1 MPTKTYNFP
10 DVNRVE
16 VIDENGRSYV
26 KYFCNNVKMC
36 LQDDDYTLKLFLYK
50 EDKDESMD
58 GRS

>member
-1 MPTKTYNFP
+1 MTDFIPFP

-36 LQDDDYTLKLFLYK
+36 LQDDGHTLKLFLDK
-50 EDKDESMD
+50 ENND
-58 GRS
+58 G